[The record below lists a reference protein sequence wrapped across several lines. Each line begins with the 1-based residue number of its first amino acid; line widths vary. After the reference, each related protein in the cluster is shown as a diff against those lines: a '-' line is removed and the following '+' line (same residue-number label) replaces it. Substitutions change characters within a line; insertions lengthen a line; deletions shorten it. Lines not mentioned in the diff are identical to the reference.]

1 MKRMT
6 ERAERLL
13 SEVLELSLSERAE
26 IVDRLVDSLGDLPDV
41 ADYEEA
47 IDEEFGAEIERR
59 VESLLNGTAETEPS
73 EKVMRELWQKYVSND
88 PGRGHSN

>member
-1 MKRMT
+1 MT

-26 IVDRLVDSLGDLPDV
+26 IADTLVDSLGELANVPDSV
-41 ADYEEA
+41 EA

-59 VESLLNGTAETEPS
+59 VESIRNGTAELEPS
-73 EKVMRELWQKYVSND
+73 EKVMREVWQKYYRNEEGESQSV
-88 PGRGHSN
+88 